1 MENIHVEVFFF
12 CLCSAA
18 VVVGGAKKRR
28 TREETER
35 VEIWKFLSSLRR
47 QRNFS
52 SLLPLLVRL
61 MFKVVRDITT
71 VQWYG
76 GLFYICCLAFVSPLG
91 IFPIFFFISFRFK
104 QFTCMTEQKPQ
115 ENQLCFMSSS
125 SHKWEFFFSCFGS
138 RPMPDVRLLKVVS
151 PSRLSSNGLRRWS
164 LHLMGIRLVF

>member
-1 MENIHVEVFFF
+1 MMENIHVEVFFSV
-12 CLCSAA
+12 CALLLLLLL
-18 VVVGGAKKRR
+18 VVRKSGELERK
-28 TREETER
+28 TER

-125 SHKWEFFFSCFGS
+125 SHKWEFFSFF
-138 RPMPDVRLLKVVS
+138 LLFRISADAWCAPFK
-151 PSRLSSNGLRRWS
+151 SRLT
-164 LHLMGIRLVF
+164 ITTFI